1 MTHKI
6 KIETSL
12 ECTTSD
18 GTILRS
24 DVYRP
29 DAPGKF
35 PVILERTPYDKTR
48 ENFQQKGP
56 KLAEQGFLYVVQD
69 VRGRYSSDGDFMP
82 GFYSSNHRD
91 DVDGYDTVEW
101 AAALP
106 WSTGKV
112 GTTGGS
118 YDGWT
123 QLELAHMQPP
133 SLKAINPQVIAA
145 NLLDREKSAVLR
157 LGRVL
162 WWSMNTLSPDARVRA
177 NHPTGPRT
185 TDAAEEQWTNLHR
198 SKWMWYLPLI
208 DIPDESM
215 FGIGPHWR
223 KWLSDHA
230 TDHFDFERKHERI
243 AVPALSQTGW
253 YDQQI
258 GTIKNF
264 TGLSQNAPTKLA
276 RDNQYLIIGPWS
288 HDAMDWPSLVGE
300 IDFGTDAHLDYFEIT
315 SQWYRRW
322 LYDDVTAIEDWP
334 KIRLFVMGANV
345 WRHEN
350 EWPLT
355 RTKYTNY
362 YFHQVG
368 GLSQEI
374 PGAEP
379 PDKYVYDPRDPV
391 MTLYSPG
398 GQQEPYDQRALD
410 GRHDVL
416 TYSTPPLQT
425 GVEVTGP
432 ITVNLHATSSARDTD
447 FVVKL
452 QDVWP
457 NGFVQEISHG
467 IVRARYRESFDK
479 PTLIEP
485 GVIYEYQIEM
495 NPTSNFFMPGHRIR
509 VDVTSSD
516 FPNFDRN
523 HNTGGDDYSEE
534 ILHSANQTVLHD
546 NLRPSHIVLPII
558 P

>member
-6 KIETSL
+6 QIETSL
-12 ECTTSD
+12 ECATRD

-48 ENFQQKGP
+48 ESFQQKGP

-162 WWSMNTLSPDARVRA
+162 WWSVNTLSPDARVRA

-185 TDAAEEQWTNLHR
+185 PDAAEEQWTNLHR
-198 SKWMWYLPLI
+198 SKWMWYLPLM
-208 DIPDESM
+208 DIPDEAM

-258 GTIKNF
+258 GTLKNF
-264 TGLSQNAPTKLA
+264 TGLSQNAPTELA

-362 YFHQVG
+362 YLHEKG

-374 PGAEP
+374 PGEEP

-416 TYSTPPLQT
+416 TYSTLPLQT

-432 ITVNLHATSSARDTD
+432 ITVNLHAASSARDTD
-447 FVVKL
+447 FVVKI

-467 IVRARYRESFDK
+467 IIRARYRESFDK

-485 GVIYEYQIEM
+485 GIIYEYQIEM

-534 ILHSANQTVLHD
+534 VLHSANQTVFHD
-546 NLRPSHIVLPII
+546 NLRPSHIVLPVI